1 MKKLKG
7 FTLIE
12 LIVVIGILSLFTG
25 IFIARYNENTG
36 QLRLRSEAK
45 KLVDVLELAKKKALT
60 ADLFDKNCTDFRGY
74 RVIVGSGNYSLSF
87 NCGGVYTEVQ
97 NYNLTLNNS
106 IIAGTGNYDFT
117 PMMVNPIFPAT
128 VILVKNSLINK
139 SIKVNISSIGVIE
152 IDETL
157 I

>member
-1 MKKLKG
+1 MDKNKG

-12 LIVVIGILSLFTG
+12 LIVVIGIVSLFTG
-25 IFIARYNENTG
+25 IFIARYNESAN
-36 QLRLRSEAK
+36 QLKLRNEAK
-45 KLVDVLELAKKKALT
+45 KLVDTLELAKKKALT

-74 RVIVGSGNYSLSF
+74 RVIIGSGNYSLNF

-106 IIAGTGNYDFT
+106 IIAGTGNYDFP